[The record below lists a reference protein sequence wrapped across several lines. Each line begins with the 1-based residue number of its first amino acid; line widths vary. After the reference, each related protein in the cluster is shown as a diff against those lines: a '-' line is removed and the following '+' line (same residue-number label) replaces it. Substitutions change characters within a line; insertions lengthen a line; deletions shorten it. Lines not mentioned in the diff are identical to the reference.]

1 MTDSVKFTKHLP
13 LDLVAFG
20 DPNPITGAMISR
32 FIEQYEIT
40 LIEACAS
47 FGVNTASLYQKKGND
62 SVSPTLSI
70 LLRLYAAF
78 PDELYRIKVISPD
91 ELAKKIKAIDPE
103 FRPTHIGP
111 LLGMRANSGFRVRNN
126 GLEGSSLQVRMLA
139 LLIDKLITQDKNN
152 WFAIKAAIEIE
163 AQANGITPPS
173 EVWNGKGSKAK
184 KPAKQTAAKAK
195 ATPGNESG
203 QSEQSTSKG
212 VIRRRKPTDQ

>member
-78 PDELYRIKVISPD
+78 PDELYRIKVISPG
-91 ELAKKIKAIDPE
+91 ELAKKNQSH
-103 FRPTHIGP
+103 RPTVPAHPHWPPAGHARQLWFP
-111 LLGMRANSGFRVRNN
+111 RAQQRSGR
-126 GLEGSSLQVRMLA
+126 Q
-139 LLIDKLITQDKNN
+139 
-152 WFAIKAAIEIE
+152 
-163 AQANGITPPS
+163 
-173 EVWNGKGSKAK
+173 
-184 KPAKQTAAKAK
+184 
-195 ATPGNESG
+195 
-203 QSEQSTSKG
+203 
-212 VIRRRKPTDQ
+212 